1 MDEHDTTW
9 WDLADV
15 RTLKTLR
22 AQGLQLPK
30 RELPKRTGQTRQM
43 REKQCSLGAKPFL
56 FHFLDIYIYISFNT
70 FSKTSFFFFYNFH
83 IFKSPLCMFSKTPI
97 SLLTMPL
104 QPFCHKNNQSEVFN
118 HLSFNNTTAANEK
131 LSWF

>member
-15 RTLKTLR
+15 GTLKTLR

-70 FSKTSFFFFYNFH
+70 FSKTSFFFFLQFSHFQKSLVYV
-83 IFKSPLCMFSKTPI
+83 FKNPHFSI
-97 SLLTMPL
+97 
-104 QPFCHKNNQSEVFN
+104 NNA
-118 HLSFNNTTAANEK
+118 TAAV
-131 LSWF
+131 LSQK

>member
-43 REKQCSLGAKPFL
+43 RESSAAWGLSLCSFTFL
-56 FHFLDIYIYISFNT
+56 TFIFTFLLIHFQKLPL
-70 FSKTSFFFFYNFH
+70 FFFNFH

>member
-9 WDLADV
+9 CDLADI

-56 FHFLDIYIYISFNT
+56 FHFLDISFNT
-70 FSKTSFFFFYNFH
+70 FSKTSFFFYNFH

-97 SLLTMPL
+97 SLLTMTL
-104 QPFCHKNNQSEVFN
+104 QPSCYKNNLSEVFN

>member
-43 REKQCSLGAKPFL
+43 RESSAAWGLSLCSFTFL
-56 FHFLDIYIYISFNT
+56 TFIFTFLLIHFQKLPL
-70 FSKTSFFFFYNFH
+70 FFFQFSHFQKSLVYV
-83 IFKSPLCMFSKTPI
+83 FKNPHFSI
-97 SLLTMPL
+97 
-104 QPFCHKNNQSEVFN
+104 NNA
-118 HLSFNNTTAANEK
+118 TAAL
-131 LSWF
+131 LSQK

>member
-30 RELPKRTGQTRQM
+30 RELPKMTGQTRQM
-43 REKQCSLGAKPFL
+43 RESSAAWGLSLCSFTFLTFIFTFLLIHFQKLPF
-56 FHFLDIYIYISFNT
+56 FFFTIFT
-70 FSKTSFFFFYNFH
+70 FSKVPCVCFQ
-83 IFKSPLCMFSKTPI
+83 KP
-97 SLLTMPL
+97 
-104 QPFCHKNNQSEVFN
+104 PF
-118 HLSFNNTTAANEK
+118 LY
-131 LSWF
+131 

>member
-70 FSKTSFFFFYNFH
+70 FSKTSFFFFFT
-83 IFKSPLCMFSKTPI
+83 IFTFSKVPCVCFQK
-97 SLLTMPL
+97 P
-104 QPFCHKNNQSEVFN
+104 PF
-118 HLSFNNTTAANEK
+118 LY
-131 LSWF
+131 